1 MKESVCVH
9 HYYITFVCRRK
20 YTRAYNSSSTNTLE
34 YIYRSK
40 TQVHIKVTQ
49 KVKRLKGQFWH
60 NRASNAQLG
69 MKILQNQ
76 IIGTQT
82 SFCISFGDKL
92 SFILSFLFLERLHC
106 CYIYFHCSYLYN
118 YYSSSGSICTS
129 TKRKFI
135 YFQKMNSFKFFE
147 IIIIFIIYN
156 NIVIWV
162 TKLFRV

>member
-1 MKESVCVH
+1 MDDHQFGYSTKWTQRKKKALVSLHRGQMKESVCVH

-20 YTRAYNSSSTNTLE
+20 YTRAYNNSSTNTLE

-82 SFCISFGDKL
+82 SFCINFSDKL
-92 SFILSFLFLERLHC
+92 SFILSFLFLGAPPLLLH
-106 CYIYFHCSYLYN
+106 
-118 YYSSSGSICTS
+118 
-129 TKRKFI
+129 
-135 YFQKMNSFKFFE
+135 
-147 IIIIFIIYN
+147 IFSPLLHIQ
-156 NIVIWV
+156 
-162 TKLFRV
+162 LLL